1 MLGWDTVMDILNE
14 DFFGYSADSSTR
26 SRETD
31 FESYSIISDDSTH
44 AIVTTTEARVA
55 GTEFSIVLLLIGVDE
70 SNNVNNAN
78 SALRGSIG
86 FVFSGNGD
94 THGPMEE
101 GEFYAFYPFP
111 FDNEITWRQLPSH
124 PGASRWAPGS
134 FVIRGTARAYITSGY
149 DRTTGLLHSDVW
161 MIDLSSLL
169 TEQQQQESDTDI
181 IASNINDGLISGSA
195 DVQDEQADE
204 LDLEAFANFWS
215 YLIALFSNNP

>member
-1 MLGWDTVMDILNE
+1 M
-14 DFFGYSADSSTR
+14 
-26 SRETD
+26 
-31 FESYSIISDDSTH
+31 
-44 AIVTTTEARVA
+44 A
-55 GTEFSIVLLLIGVDE
+55 GTEFSIVSLSIGVDE
-70 SNNVNNAN
+70 SNNVNDDN
-78 SALRGSIG
+78 SELRGSIG

-101 GEFYAFYPFP
+101 GGFYAFHPFP

-134 FVIRGTARAYITSGY
+134 FVIHGTARAYITSGY
-149 DRTTGLLHSDVW
+149 DHTTGLLHSDVW
-161 MIDLSSLL
+161 MINLF
-169 TEQQQQESDTDI
+169 TEQQQQESDTGI

-195 DVQDEQADE
+195 DVEDEQADE